1 MNPRGALS
9 PAAGGRVRRYDAAMV
24 KLELDLHPDDRA
36 ALASMLRQSFPDAV
50 VDDATLAAVALTA
63 YLDDTSEI
71 RLDWDR
77 YRDALDSYV
86 AQWGLTRSEGSEVPI
101 VRAPVGERGTLRY
114 YRVHATHD
122 RAVPDYDPFTGHLG
136 MVRVALPADRP
147 RTIHTA
153 IGDVVPEDH
162 LLASVAEVERKYG
175 AHIEGDIDRVDLIT
189 PPRLHGARFAAIS
202 VYLGYTG
209 GRPAPSFYVL
219 EAGLATGESKV
230 LYFAP
235 RIDFR
240 ILSYSGY
247 RPTPFSD
254 SDHVYTARMTV
265 VGDNPLLLQIH
276 AHRDAGTRP
285 YVRISALFE
294 ETGRPDTTWPGQHL
308 VRATKIVARR
318 LIAGVGRDEG

>member
-1 MNPRGALS
+1 ME
-9 PAAGGRVRRYDAAMV
+9 
-24 KLELDLHPDDRA
+24 KLELNLHPEDRA
-36 ALASMLRQSFPDAV
+36 ALTSMLRQSFPDAE
-50 VDDATLAAVALTA
+50 VDDATLTALVLTA

-71 RLDWDR
+71 SLDWGR
-77 YRDALDSYV
+77 YHEVLEAYV
-86 AQWGLTRSEGSEVPI
+86 ARWELTCGAGSEGPL
-101 VRAPVGERGTLRY
+101 VRAPAGELGALRY
-114 YRVHATHD
+114 YRAHATHD
-122 RAVPDYDPFTGHLG
+122 REFPDYDPFTGHLG
-136 MVRVALPADRP
+136 MVRVSLPLDTP
-147 RTIHTA
+147 TLVHTA

-162 LLASVAEVERKYG
+162 LLATVAEVRRKYG
-175 AHIEGDIDRVDLIT
+175 GQVEGDIDRVDVIT
-189 PPRLHGARFAAIS
+189 PARLQGARFAAIS

-209 GRPAPSFYVL
+209 GKTTPSFYVL
-219 EAGLATGESKV
+219 EAGLATGQSKL

-254 SDHVYTARMTV
+254 SDHVYTARLTV

-285 YVRISALFE
+285 YIKISALFE
-294 ETGRPDTTWPGQHL
+294 ESRRPDTTWPGHHL

-318 LIAGVGRDEG
+318 VIAGVRRGEG

>member
-1 MNPRGALS
+1 
-9 PAAGGRVRRYDAAMV
+9 MV

-36 ALASMLRQSFPDAV
+36 ALTSMLKVSFPDAI
-50 VDDATLAAVALTA
+50 VDEHTLAAIAMTA
-63 YLDDTSEI
+63 YLDDTSDI

-77 YRDALDSYV
+77 YRVALDDY
-86 AQWGLTRSEGSEVPI
+86 ATRWGLTRMEGTELPLLRVP
-101 VRAPVGERGTLRY
+101 AGEKGGLRY
-114 YRVHATHD
+114 YRAHATHD
-122 RAVPDYDPFTGHLG
+122 REKPDYDPFTGHLG
-136 MVRVALPADRP
+136 MVRVTLPAATPQRFA
-147 RTIHTA
+147 TA
-153 IGDVVPEDH
+153 IGDVLPEDH
-162 LLASVAEVERKYG
+162 LIASIAEMERKYG
-175 AHIEGDIDRVDLIT
+175 SHIDGQISRVDLIT
-189 PPRLHGARFAAIS
+189 PPRLHGSRFAAIS
-202 VYLGYTG
+202 VYLGYLTG
-209 GRPAPSFYVL
+209 HGSPMFYVL
-219 EAGLATGESKV
+219 EAGLATGQAKV

-276 AHRDAGTRP
+276 AHRDAGSRP

-294 ETGRPDTTWPGQHL
+294 ETTRPDATWPGQHL

-318 LIAGVGRDEG
+318 VIAGVGRDEE

>member
-1 MNPRGALS
+1 
-9 PAAGGRVRRYDAAMV
+9 MV
-24 KLELDLHPDDRA
+24 KLELDLQADDRE
-36 ALASMLRQSFPDAV
+36 ALTAMLRQSFPDAV
-50 VDDATLAAVALTA
+50 VDEATLTALVLTA

-77 YRDALDSYV
+77 YRDALDAYV
-86 AQWGLTRSEGSEVPI
+86 ARCGLRSDPGSEGPLVRVP
-101 VRAPVGERGTLRY
+101 AGELGALRY
-114 YRVHATHD
+114 YRAHATHD
-122 RAVPDYDPFTGHLG
+122 REFPDYDPFTGHLG
-136 MVRVALPADRP
+136 MVRVTLPEREPQAV
-147 RTIHTA
+147 TTA
-153 IGDVVPEDH
+153 IGEVLPADH
-162 LLASVAEVERKYG
+162 LLATVAEVRHKYG
-175 AHIEGDIDRVDLIT
+175 EQVDGVIDRVDVIT
-189 PPRLHGARFAAIS
+189 PARLHGARFAAIS

-209 GRPAPSFYVL
+209 GRPTPSFYVL
-219 EAGLATGESKV
+219 EAGLATGQAKL

-254 SDHVYTARMTV
+254 SDHVYTARLTV

-285 YVRISALFE
+285 YIRISALFE
-294 ETGRPDTTWPGQHL
+294 ESKRPDTTWPGHHL

-318 LIAGVGRDEG
+318 VIAGVRRGEG